1 MLPLSPKGGP
11 NPADTLTS
19 KFSPPG
25 LREKKSLLFQATEFL
40 VIYYSSPREIIQR
53 VSRDRTMKPLAS
65 HSTHNGEPLTEGM
78 TKTDFRKTTIAEKE
92 TLWR

>member
-11 NPADTLTS
+11 KPVDTLTS
-19 KFSPPG
+19 KFLPPG
-25 LREKKSLLFQATEFL
+25 LREKKSLLFQATEL
-40 VIYYSSPREIIQR
+40 ELIQR

-65 HSTHNGEPLTEGM
+65 HSTHNGKPLTEGM